1 MKTYLSAYFFTLIA
15 FLVIDFIWLSTM
27 ASRLYRPAIGDL
39 LAENFRLAPAIIF
52 YLIYAAGLTFLA
64 VRPALISGQWTTALL
79 YGAAVGFM
87 AYATYDLTNQAT
99 LKSWSTTLTIA
110 DLLWGTFVSAAAAII
125 GYLVTVRLVGPL
137 QNPAGGL

>member
-1 MKTYLSAYFFTLIA
+1 MKTYVAAYLFTLVA

-39 LAENFRLAPAIIF
+39 LAENFRLAPAVVF

-64 VRPALISGQWTTALL
+64 VRPAFQTGEWTTALL
-79 YGAAVGFM
+79 YGAVVGFM

-99 LKSWSTTLTIA
+99 LKSWSTTLTVA
-110 DLLWGTFVSAAAAII
+110 DLLWGTFVSAAAATI
-125 GYLVTVRLVGPL
+125 GYLITVRLIGPL
-137 QNPAGGL
+137 ENPTGL

>member
-1 MKTYLSAYFFTLIA
+1 MKTYFAAYLFTLVA

-39 LAENFRLAPAIIF
+39 LAENFRLAPAVIF

-64 VRPALISGQWTTALL
+64 VRPAFQTGEWTTALL
-79 YGAAVGFM
+79 YGAVVGFM

-99 LKSWSTTLTIA
+99 LKSWSTTLTVA
-110 DLLWGTFVSAAAAII
+110 DLLWGTFVSAAAATI
-125 GYLVTVRLVGPL
+125 GYLITVRLIGPL
-137 QNPAGGL
+137 ENPTDL

>member
-1 MKTYLSAYFFTLIA
+1 MKTYFAAYLFTLVA

-39 LAENFRLAPAIIF
+39 LAENFRLAPAIVF

-64 VRPALISGQWTTALL
+64 VRPAFQTGEWTTALL
-79 YGAAVGFM
+79 YGAVVGFM

-99 LKSWSTTLTIA
+99 LKSWSTTLTVA
-110 DLLWGTFVSAAAAII
+110 DLLWGTFVSAAAATI
-125 GYLVTVRLVGPL
+125 GYLITVRLIGPL
-137 QNPAGGL
+137 ENPTGL

>member
-1 MKTYLSAYFFTLIA
+1 MKTYIAAYLFTLVA

-39 LAENFRLAPAIIF
+39 LAENFRLAPAVVF

-64 VRPALISGQWTTALL
+64 VRPAFQTGEWTTALL
-79 YGAAVGFM
+79 YGAVVGFM

-99 LKSWSTTLTIA
+99 LKSWSTTLTVA
-110 DLLWGTFVSAAAAII
+110 DLLWGTFVSAAAATI
-125 GYLVTVRLVGPL
+125 GYFLTVRLVGPL
-137 QNPAGGL
+137 ENPTGL